1 MRCLNVRRDA
11 SRLRQQNRELRCTL
25 RRNLGSILGDIRPLR
40 TVISNYLWIETRIM
54 SVTEQPSSALQFP
67 ALQPPRRYLFGP
79 GPSMVHPR
87 VYEAL
92 SKPIVGHLDP
102 YFIQV
107 MADVQQ
113 LLKTAYGTSDGAT
126 LVISGTG
133 SAGMEAAVT
142 NFVEPG
148 AKLTVFANGFFSD
161 RLTEM
166 AKRNG
171 AHVVRFEKPWGDT
184 FTDAEAKE
192 FISREKPKVVA
203 YVHAETSTGALQSG
217 NAICAAAHES
227 GALVIADCVTSLGGV
242 PVEFDHTGIDIAYS
256 CTQKGLSSPPGLSP
270 MAMSPRAMEWL
281 RARTTPSRSWY
292 LDLKLIH
299 DYSTV
304 SHRYHHTAPISMFYA
319 LREALLVINDEGIEN
334 RWERHRRSNRSF
346 VKGIEA
352 MGLRM
357 HVPEEHRI
365 ATLNTVCVPAGI
377 DEAKVRKRL
386 LDGPGIEIAGGFG
399 PLAGKVF
406 RIGVMGPLATEDNV
420 QFFLKEFKKALSAE
434 GYSI

>member
-1 MRCLNVRRDA
+1 
-11 SRLRQQNRELRCTL
+11 
-25 RRNLGSILGDIRPLR
+25 
-40 TVISNYLWIETRIM
+40 M
-54 SVTEQPSSALQFP
+54 SALEQASSALQLP

-87 VYEAL
+87 VYDAL
-92 SKPIVGHLDP
+92 SKPIVGHLDA

-107 MADVQQ
+107 MGDVQQ

-126 LVISGTG
+126 LTISGTG
-133 SAGMEAAVT
+133 SAGMEAAVA

-148 AKLTVFANGFFSD
+148 TKFAVFANGYFSD

-171 AHVVRFEKPWGDT
+171 ANVVRFEKPWGET
-184 FTDAEAKE
+184 YTDDEARE
-192 FISREKPKVVA
+192 FIGREKPKVVA

-217 NAICAAAHES
+217 RAICAAAHDA

-242 PVEFDHTGIDIAYS
+242 PLEFDQTGIDVAYS
-256 CTQKGLSSPPGLSP
+256 CTQKGLSCPPGLSP
-270 MAMSPRAMEWL
+270 MAMSARAMEFL
-281 RARTTPSRSWY
+281 RARTTPPRSWY

-319 LREALLVINDEGIEN
+319 LREALLVIAEEGIEN
-334 RWERHRRSNRSF
+334 RWERHRRSNQSF

-357 HVPEEHRI
+357 HVPAEDRI
-365 ATLNTVCVPAGI
+365 ATLNTVCVPAGV
-377 DEAKVRKRL
+377 DEAKVRKQL

-406 RIGVMGPLATEDNV
+406 RIGVMGPLATEENV
-420 QFFLKEFKKALSAE
+420 QFFLKEFNKALKAA
-434 GYSI
+434 GYSN

>member
-1 MRCLNVRRDA
+1 MSA
-11 SRLRQQNRELRCTL
+11 
-25 RRNLGSILGDIRPLR
+25 
-40 TVISNYLWIETRIM
+40 IEQ
-54 SVTEQPSSALQFP
+54 ENPALHFP

-87 VYEAL
+87 VYAAL

-107 MADVQQ
+107 MGDIQQ
-113 LLKTAYGTSDGAT
+113 LLKTAFGTNEGAT

-133 SAGMEAAVT
+133 SAGMEAAVA

-148 AKLTVFANGFFSD
+148 AKVAVFANGYFSD

-166 AKRNG
+166 AKRHSAN
-171 AHVVRFEKPWGDT
+171 VVRFEKNWGET
-184 FTDAEAKE
+184 FTDDEARE
-192 FISREKPKVVA
+192 FIRREKPKVVA

-217 NAICAAAHES
+217 HAICAAAHDA
-227 GALVIADCVTSLGGV
+227 GALAIADCVTSLGGV
-242 PVEFDHTGIDIAYS
+242 PVEFDETGIDVAYS
-256 CTQKGLSSPPGLSP
+256 CTQKGLSCPPGLSP
-270 MAMSPRAMEWL
+270 MAISARAMDWL
-281 RARTTPSRSWY
+281 RTRTSPVRSWY

-319 LREALLVINDEGIEN
+319 LREALVVIAEEGIEN
-334 RWERHRRSNRSF
+334 RWERHRRCHRSF
-346 VKGIEA
+346 VKGVEA
-352 MGLRM
+352 IGLRL
-357 HVPEEHRI
+357 HVPEGYRI
-365 ATLNTVCVPAGI
+365 ATLNTVCVPQGI
-377 DEAKVRKRL
+377 DEAKVRRRL
-386 LDGPGIEIAGGFG
+386 LDDAGIEIAAGFG
-399 PLAGKVF
+399 PLAGKVY

-420 QFFLKEFKKALSAE
+420 RFFLQEFKKAVGAE

>member
-1 MRCLNVRRDA
+1 
-11 SRLRQQNRELRCTL
+11 
-25 RRNLGSILGDIRPLR
+25 
-40 TVISNYLWIETRIM
+40 
-54 SVTEQPSSALQFP
+54 
-67 ALQPPRRYLFGP
+67 
-79 GPSMVHPR
+79 MVHPR

-107 MADVQQ
+107 MGDVQQ
-113 LLKTAYGTSDGAT
+113 LLKMAFGTHDAAT

-133 SAGMEAAVT
+133 SAGMEAAVA
-142 NFVEPG
+142 NFVEPET
-148 AKLTVFANGFFSD
+148 KLAVFANGYFSD

-166 AKRNG
+166 AKRHG
-171 AHVVRFEKPWGDT
+171 ANVVRFEKLWGET
-184 FTDAEAKE
+184 FTDDEAAE
-192 FISREKPKVVA
+192 FVRREKPKVVA
-203 YVHAETSTGALQSG
+203 YVHAETSTGALQPG
-217 NAICAAAHES
+217 HAICAAAHDI
-227 GALVIADCVTSLGGV
+227 GALVIVDCVTSLGGV
-242 PVEFDHTGIDIAYS
+242 PVEFDRTGIDIAYS
-256 CTQKGLSSPPGLSP
+256 CTQKGLSCPPGLSP

-281 RARTTPSRSWY
+281 RSRTTPSRSWY

-319 LREALLVINDEGIEN
+319 LREALLVIAEEGIES
-334 RWERHRRSNRSF
+334 RWERHRRSHRSF
-346 VKGIEA
+346 VNGIEA

-357 HVPEEHRI
+357 HVPEGHRI
-365 ATLNTVCVPAGI
+365 ATLNTVCVPKGV

-386 LDGPGIEIAGGFG
+386 LDDPGIEVAGGFG

-420 QFFLKEFKKALSAE
+420 QFFLKEFSKALKAE

>member
-1 MRCLNVRRDA
+1 MSA
-11 SRLRQQNRELRCTL
+11 IEQQV
-25 RRNLGSILGDIRPLR
+25 PA
-40 TVISNYLWIETRIM
+40 V
-54 SVTEQPSSALQFP
+54 SSFP

-107 MADVQQ
+107 MGDVQQ
-113 LLKTAYGTSDGAT
+113 LVKMAFGTRDGAT

-133 SAGMEAAVT
+133 SAGMEAAVA
-142 NFVEPG
+142 NFIEPESKI
-148 AKLTVFANGFFSD
+148 AVFANGYFSD

-166 AKRNG
+166 AKRHG
-171 AHVVRFEKPWGDT
+171 ANVVRCEKPWGET
-184 FTDAEAKE
+184 FTDDEARE
-192 FISREKPKVVA
+192 FIAREKPKVVA

-217 NAICAAAHES
+217 SAICAAAHDA

-242 PVEFDHTGIDIAYS
+242 PVEFDRTGIDVAYS
-256 CTQKGLSSPPGLSP
+256 CTQKGLSCPPGLSP

-281 RARTTPSRSWY
+281 RGRTTPSRSWY

-319 LREALLVINDEGIEN
+319 LREALLVIAEEGIEN
-334 RWERHRRSNRSF
+334 RWERHRHCHQAF
-346 VKGIEA
+346 VNGVEA
-352 MGLRM
+352 MGLRL
-357 HVPEEHRI
+357 HVPEAHRI
-365 ATLNTVCVPAGI
+365 ATLNTVCVPKGV
-377 DEAKVRKRL
+377 DEAKVRKHL

-420 QFFLKEFKKALSAE
+420 QFFLKEFGKALRAE
-434 GYSI
+434 GYSK

>member
-1 MRCLNVRRDA
+1 
-11 SRLRQQNRELRCTL
+11 
-25 RRNLGSILGDIRPLR
+25 
-40 TVISNYLWIETRIM
+40 M
-54 SVTEQPSSALQFP
+54 SAIEQPTALQFP
-67 ALQPPRRYLFGP
+67 ALEPPRRYLFGP

-92 SKPIVGHLDP
+92 SKLIVGHLDP

-113 LLKTAYGTSDGAT
+113 LLKTAYGTTDGAT

-133 SAGMEAAVT
+133 SAGMEAAVA

-148 AKLTVFANGFFSD
+148 VKLAVFANGYFSD

-171 AHVVRFEKPWGDT
+171 ANVVRFEKLWGET
-184 FTDAEAKE
+184 FTDAEARD
-192 FISREKPKVVA
+192 FIGREKPKVVA

-217 NAICAAAHES
+217 QAICAAAHDA
-227 GALVIADCVTSLGGV
+227 GALIIADCVTSLGGV
-242 PVEFDHTGIDIAYS
+242 PVEFDQTGIDIAYS
-256 CTQKGLSSPPGLSP
+256 CTQKGLSCPPGLSP
-270 MAMSPRAMEWL
+270 MAMSPRAMEFL

-319 LREALLVINDEGIEN
+319 LREALLVIAEEGIEN
-334 RWERHRRSNRSF
+334 RWERHRRCHKSF

-357 HVPEEHRI
+357 HVPERFRI
-365 ATLNTVCVPAGI
+365 ATLNTVCVPEGV

-420 QFFLKEFKKALSAE
+420 QFFLKEFEKALSAQ
-434 GYSI
+434 G

>member
-1 MRCLNVRRDA
+1 
-11 SRLRQQNRELRCTL
+11 
-25 RRNLGSILGDIRPLR
+25 
-40 TVISNYLWIETRIM
+40 M
-54 SVTEQPSSALQFP
+54 SAIEQPAALQFP

-87 VYEAL
+87 VYEAI

-107 MADVQQ
+107 MGDVQQ
-113 LLKTAYGTSDGAT
+113 LLKPAYGTTDGAT

-148 AKLTVFANGFFSD
+148 AKFAVFANGYFSD

-171 AHVVRFEKPWGDT
+171 ADVVRFEKAWGET
-184 FTDAEAKE
+184 YTDDEARE
-192 FISREKPKVVA
+192 FIGREKPRVVA

-217 NAICAAAHES
+217 KAICAAAHDA

-242 PVEFDHTGIDIAYS
+242 PVEFDRTDIDVAYS
-256 CTQKGLSSPPGLSP
+256 CTQKGLSCPPGLSP

-319 LREALLVINDEGIEN
+319 LREALLVIAEEGIEN
-334 RWERHRRSNRSF
+334 RWERHGRSNKAF
-346 VKGIEA
+346 VMGIEA
-352 MGLRM
+352 IGLRM
-357 HVPEEHRI
+357 HVPAEHRI
-365 ATLNTVCVPAGI
+365 ATLNTVCVPAGV
-377 DEAKVRKRL
+377 DEAKVRKLL
-386 LDGPGIEIAGGFG
+386 LDGPGVEIAGGFG

-406 RIGVMGPLATEDNV
+406 RIGVMGPLAAEDNV
-420 QFFLKEFKKALSAE
+420 QFFIKEFKKALSAA
-434 GYSI
+434 GYTS

>member
-1 MRCLNVRRDA
+1 
-11 SRLRQQNRELRCTL
+11 
-25 RRNLGSILGDIRPLR
+25 
-40 TVISNYLWIETRIM
+40 M
-54 SVTEQPSSALQFP
+54 SAIEQPKPQPKPQPVTLNSP
-67 ALQPPRRYLFGP
+67 ALAPPRRYLFGP

-107 MADVQQ
+107 MGDVQQ
-113 LLKTAYGTSDGAT
+113 LVKMVYGTSDGAT

-133 SAGMEAAVT
+133 SAGMEAAVA

-148 AKLTVFANGFFSD
+148 SKLAVFANGYFSD

-171 AHVVRFEKPWGDT
+171 ANVVRFEKAWGET
-184 FTDAEAKE
+184 YTEGEAID
-192 FISREKPKVVA
+192 FIAREKPAVVA
-203 YVHAETSTGALQSG
+203 YVHAETSTGTLQAGS
-217 NAICAAAHES
+217 AICAAAHDA

-242 PVEFDHTGIDIAYS
+242 PVEFDKTGIDIAYS
-256 CTQKGLSSPPGLSP
+256 CTQKGLSCPPGLSP

-292 LDLKLIH
+292 LDLKLIY

-319 LREALLVINDEGIEN
+319 LREALLVIAEEGIEN
-334 RWERHRRSNRSF
+334 RWERHRRCHKAF

-357 HVPEEHRI
+357 HVPEAHRI
-365 ATLNTVCVPAGI
+365 ATLNTVCVPEGV
-377 DEAKVRKRL
+377 DEAKVRKQL
-386 LDGPGIEIAGGFG
+386 LNGPGIEIAGGFG

-420 QFFLKEFKKALSAE
+420 QFFLKEFKQALSA
-434 GYSI
+434 

>member
-1 MRCLNVRRDA
+1 MSA
-11 SRLRQQNRELRCTL
+11 IGQESSTL
-25 RRNLGSILGDIRPLR
+25 H
-40 TVISNYLWIETRIM
+40 
-54 SVTEQPSSALQFP
+54 FP

-92 SKPIVGHLDP
+92 AKPIVGHLDP

-113 LLKTAYGTSDGAT
+113 LLKTTFGTNEGAT

-133 SAGMEAAVT
+133 SAGMEAAVA

-148 AKLTVFANGFFSD
+148 SKLAVFANGYFSD

-171 AHVVRFEKPWGDT
+171 ANVVRFEKPWGET
-184 FTDAEAKE
+184 FTDDEARE

-217 NAICAAAHES
+217 SAICAAAHDA

-242 PVEFDHTGIDIAYS
+242 PVEFDQTGIDVAYS
-256 CTQKGLSSPPGLSP
+256 CTQKGLSCPPGLSP
-270 MAMSPRAMEWL
+270 MAMSPRAMEFL
-281 RARTTPSRSWY
+281 GARTTSPRSWY

-319 LREALLVINDEGIEN
+319 LREALTVIANEGIEN
-334 RWERHRRSNRSF
+334 RWERHRRCNRAF
-346 VKGIEA
+346 VKGIEE

-357 HVPEEHRI
+357 HVPENHRI
-365 ATLNTVCVPAGI
+365 ATLNTVCVPQGV
-377 DEAKVRKRL
+377 DEGKARKRL

-420 QFFLKEFKKALSAE
+420 QFFLKEFGKALSAE

>member
-1 MRCLNVRRDA
+1 
-11 SRLRQQNRELRCTL
+11 
-25 RRNLGSILGDIRPLR
+25 
-40 TVISNYLWIETRIM
+40 
-54 SVTEQPSSALQFP
+54 
-67 ALQPPRRYLFGP
+67 
-79 GPSMVHPR
+79 MVHPR

-107 MADVQQ
+107 MGDVQQ
-113 LLKTAYGTSDGAT
+113 LLKTAFGTKDGAT

-133 SAGMEAAVT
+133 SAGMEAAVA

-148 AKLTVFANGFFSD
+148 AKVAVFANGYFSD

-166 AKRNG
+166 AKRHG
-171 AHVVRFEKPWGDT
+171 AEVVRFEKGWGETYTED
-184 FTDAEAKE
+184 EARE
-192 FISREKPKVVA
+192 FIRREKPQVVA
-203 YVHAETSTGALQSG
+203 YVHAETSTGALQPG
-217 NAICAAAHES
+217 QAICAAAHDA

-242 PVEFDHTGIDIAYS
+242 PVEFDKTGIDVAYS
-256 CTQKGLSSPPGLSP
+256 CTQKGLSCPPGLSP
-270 MAMSPRAMEWL
+270 MALSQRAMDWL
-281 RARTTPSRSWY
+281 RARTSPVRSWY

-319 LREALLVINDEGIEN
+319 LREALLVIAEEGIEN
-334 RWERHRRSNRSF
+334 RWERHRRCHELF

-352 MGLRM
+352 MGLSM
-357 HVPEEHRI
+357 HVPEGHRI
-365 ATLNTVCVPAGI
+365 ATLNTVRVPGGV

-386 LDGPGIEIAGGFG
+386 LDEPGIEIAGGFG

-420 QFFLKEFKKALSAE
+420 QFFLKEFKRALS
-434 GYSI
+434 

>member
-1 MRCLNVRRDA
+1 
-11 SRLRQQNRELRCTL
+11 
-25 RRNLGSILGDIRPLR
+25 
-40 TVISNYLWIETRIM
+40 M
-54 SVTEQPSSALQFP
+54 SAIEQPAAIQFP

-79 GPSMVHPR
+79 GPTMVHPR

-107 MADVQQ
+107 MGDVQQ
-113 LLKTAYGTSDGAT
+113 LLKTTFGTNDGAT

-133 SAGMEAAVT
+133 SAGMEAAVA

-148 AKLTVFANGFFSD
+148 AKLAVFANGYFSD

-166 AKRNG
+166 AKRHG
-171 AHVVRFEKPWGDT
+171 ANVVRFEKLWGETYSDN
-184 FTDAEAKE
+184 EARE
-192 FISREKPKVVA
+192 FIHREKPKVVA
-203 YVHAETSTGALQSG
+203 YVQAETSTGALQAG
-217 NAICAAAHES
+217 QAICAAAHDA

-242 PVEFDHTGIDIAYS
+242 PVAFDQTGIDVAYS
-256 CTQKGLSSPPGLSP
+256 CTQKGLSCPPGLSP
-270 MAMSPRAMEWL
+270 MAMSARAMDYL
-281 RARTTPSRSWY
+281 RARTSPSRSWY

-319 LREALLVINDEGIEN
+319 LREALLVINEEGIEN
-334 RWERHRRSNRSF
+334 RWERHRRSHKSF

-352 MGLRM
+352 MRLRM
-357 HVPEEHRI
+357 HVPEGHRI
-365 ATLNTVCVPAGI
+365 ATLNTVCVPEGV
-377 DEAKVRKRL
+377 DEAKVRRRL
-386 LDGPGIEIAGGFG
+386 LDEPGIEIAGGFG

-406 RIGVMGPLATEDNV
+406 RIGVMGPLATEENV

>member
-1 MRCLNVRRDA
+1 MSA
-11 SRLRQQNRELRCTL
+11 IEQQVPAI
-25 RRNLGSILGDIRPLR
+25 NL
-40 TVISNYLWIETRIM
+40 
-54 SVTEQPSSALQFP
+54 FP
-67 ALQPPRRYLFGP
+67 PLQPPRRYLFGP
-79 GPSMVHPR
+79 GPTMVHPR

-107 MADVQQ
+107 MGDVQQ
-113 LLKTAYGTSDGAT
+113 LVKMAYGTREGAT

-133 SAGMEAAVT
+133 SAGMEAAIA
-142 NFVEPG
+142 NFVEPETKF
-148 AKLTVFANGFFSD
+148 AVFANGYFSD

-166 AKRNG
+166 AKRHG
-171 AHVVRFEKPWGDT
+171 ANVVRFEKAWGET
-184 FTDAEAKE
+184 FADDEAAD
-192 FISREKPKVVA
+192 FIGREKPKVVA

-217 NAICAAAHES
+217 KAICAAAHDA

-242 PVEFDHTGIDIAYS
+242 RVDFDQTGIDVAYS
-256 CTQKGLSSPPGLSP
+256 CTQKGLSCPPGLSP

-281 RARTTPSRSWY
+281 RGRTTPSRTWY

-319 LREALLVINDEGIEN
+319 LREALLVIAEEGIEK
-334 RWERHRRSNRSF
+334 RWERHRRAHQSF

-352 MGLRM
+352 MGLRL
-357 HVPEEHRI
+357 HVPEAHRI
-365 ATLNTVCVPAGI
+365 ATLNTVCVPKAV

-406 RIGVMGPLATEDNV
+406 RIGVMGPLATEDSV
-420 QFFLKEFKKALSAE
+420 QFFLKEFSAALKAE
-434 GYSI
+434 GYSH

>member
-1 MRCLNVRRDA
+1 
-11 SRLRQQNRELRCTL
+11 
-25 RRNLGSILGDIRPLR
+25 
-40 TVISNYLWIETRIM
+40 M
-54 SVTEQPSSALQFP
+54 SAIEQPTALQFP

-113 LLKTAYGTSDGAT
+113 LLKTAFGTNDGAT

-133 SAGMEAAVT
+133 SAGMEAAVV

-148 AKLTVFANGFFSD
+148 TKLAVFANGYFSD

-166 AKRNG
+166 AKRQG
-171 AHVVRFEKPWGDT
+171 ASVVRFEKAWGET
-184 FTDAEAKE
+184 YTDEEARA
-192 FISREKPKVVA
+192 FIAREKPKVVA

-217 NAICAAAHES
+217 SAICAAAHDA

-242 PVEFDHTGIDIAYS
+242 PVEFDKTGIDIAYS
-256 CTQKGLSSPPGLSP
+256 CTQKGLSCPPGLSP
-270 MAMSPRAMEWL
+270 MAMSQRAMDFL
-281 RARTTPSRSWY
+281 GARTTPSRSWY

-319 LREALLVINDEGIEN
+319 LREALMVITEEGIEN
-334 RWERHRRSNRSF
+334 RWERHRRSNRAF

-352 MGLRM
+352 LGLRM
-357 HVPEEHRI
+357 HVPEAQRI
-365 ATLNTVCVPAGI
+365 ATLNTVCVPEGV
-377 DEAKVRKRL
+377 DEAKVRRRL

-420 QFFLKEFKKALSAE
+420 QFFLKEFKKALSEE

>member
-1 MRCLNVRRDA
+1 
-11 SRLRQQNRELRCTL
+11 
-25 RRNLGSILGDIRPLR
+25 
-40 TVISNYLWIETRIM
+40 M

-107 MADVQQ
+107 MADVQL
-113 LLKTAYGTSDGAT
+113 LLKTAYGTRDGAT

-148 AKLTVFANGFFSD
+148 AKLAVFANGFFSD

-171 AHVVRFEKPWGDT
+171 ATVVRFEKPWGET
-184 FTDAEAKE
+184 FTDDEARE
-192 FISREKPKVVA
+192 FIAREKPKVVA
-203 YVHAETSTGALQSG
+203 YIHAETSTGALQSG
-217 NAICAAAHES
+217 LAICASAHEV

-242 PVEFDHTGIDIAYS
+242 PIEFDRTGIDVAYS
-256 CTQKGLSSPPGLSP
+256 CTQKGLSCPPGLSP

-319 LREALLVINDEGIEN
+319 LREALLVIAEEGIEN
-334 RWERHRRSNRSF
+334 RWERHRQSNRSF

-352 MGLRM
+352 IGLHM
-357 HVPEEHRI
+357 HVPAEHRI
-365 ATLNTVCVPAGI
+365 ATLNTVCVPAGV

-406 RIGVMGPLATEDNV
+406 RIGVMGPLATDDNV

-434 GYSI
+434 GYSN